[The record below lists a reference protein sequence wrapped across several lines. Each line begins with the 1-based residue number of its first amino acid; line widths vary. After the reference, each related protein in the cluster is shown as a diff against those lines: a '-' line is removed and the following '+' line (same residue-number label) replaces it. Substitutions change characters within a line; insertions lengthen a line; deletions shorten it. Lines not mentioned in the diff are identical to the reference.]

1 MDMAPPP
8 PSEDHDCGWKT
19 RAIDLEGDLAK
30 MRETMESIQEKMA
43 AMERRFLGKKS
54 EKIAPV
60 SADVRKVRPKDPAEI
75 QATRK
80 ANAELRA
87 TKLETADERHAVPAA
102 SKKCPKCC
110 STKFTAL
117 GEGKISYVLDYV
129 PGYFRRTRH
138 IREVLACECAAHV
151 VTAPGPDHSTEGTSY
166 GDGLRAW
173 VVTSKCADSMPVYRQ
188 AKQLSRLGIPIAR
201 STLNDLLHQSA
212 KSLAPLSARLLKLVA
227 ASDLVLADETSLLM
241 QKPNKRGF
249 VWAFLAEKM
258 IAYKFAGSRSGET
271 PAAVFGGT
279 TGTLVVDMYTGYNK
293 VTGTGK
299 RTRAA
304 CLAHARR
311 KFFEAKELGH
321 ADALEAINLIRDVY
335 VVEHDA
341 RAAGICGTEA
351 HAALRATRSKTIV
364 DRLADWL
371 RENKDAY
378 SPKSP
383 MGRAISYSTK
393 NWTEL
398 TEFLKDPKIPPDNNR
413 SESALRVIALGR
425 KNFLFVCDEAN
436 GEDLAGL
443 YSLVSTCEINGIDP
457 LGYLTD
463 VLRRIGSHPAAKLDE
478 LLPHIWHP
486 AA

>member
-1 MDMAPPP
+1 MAAPP
-8 PSEDHDCGWKT
+8 PSEDHDCGWKA
-19 RAIDLEGDLAK
+19 RAIDLEDDLAK
-30 MRETMESIQEKMA
+30 MRERLASFEEKMA

-60 SADVRKVRPKDPAEI
+60 AADVRKVRPKDPAEI

-87 TKLETADERHAVPAA
+87 TKAETKDEHHRVPAA

-110 STKFTAL
+110 STKFRAV
-117 GEGKISYVLDYV
+117 GQGKISYVLDYV

-151 VTAPGPDHSTEGTSY
+151 VTAPGPDYSIEGTSY

-173 VVTSKCADSMPVYRQ
+173 VVTSKCADSIPVYRQ
-188 AKQLSRLGIPIAR
+188 SKQLSRLGIPIGR
-201 STLNDLLHQSA
+201 STLNDLLHQTA
-212 KSLAPLSARLLKLVA
+212 KSLVPLSTRLLKLIA

-241 QKPNKRGF
+241 QEPNKRGF
-249 VWAFLAEKM
+249 VWAFLADKM
-258 IAYKFAGSRSGET
+258 IAYKFAASRSGDT
-271 PAAVFGGT
+271 PASVLGGT
-279 TGTLVVDMYTGYNK
+279 TGTLLVDMYTGYNR

-311 KFFEAKELGH
+311 KFFDAKETGH
-321 ADALEAINLIRDVY
+321 TDALAAINLIRDVY

-341 RAAGICGTEA
+341 RERGICGTHA
-351 HAALRATRSKTIV
+351 HRVLRATRSKAIM

-371 RENKDAY
+371 REKKDAY
-378 SPKSP
+378 PPKSP
-383 MGRAISYSTK
+383 MGRAISYATK

-398 TEFLKDPKIPPDNNR
+398 TEFLNDPKIPPDNNR

-425 KNFLFVCDEAN
+425 KNFLFVGDEAN
-436 GEDLAGL
+436 GEELAGL
-443 YSLVSTCEINGIDP
+443 YSLVSTCAINGVDP
-457 LGYLTD
+457 LAYLTD
-463 VLRRIGSHPAAKLDE
+463 VLRRIGSHPASELDN
-478 LLPHIWHP
+478 LLPHIWQP
-486 AA
+486 TD